1 MSAKENDDEVVDY
14 KELNINLSSIKSR
27 IVFCLVNNPIA
38 DSTSKKLTAV
48 YYANHDNAKD
58 LQQVRAFRNLYGK
71 KFCGVTCLYALALHL
86 LSQNKSKIKFPS
98 DVTTFEEKI
107 DYCIDE
113 VNKTMIEQA
122 GK

>member
-1 MSAKENDDEVVDY
+1 MISQENDEVVDY
-14 KELNINLSSIKSR
+14 EVLKINLSIIKSR
-27 IVFCLVNNPIA
+27 ILFCLANNSITN
-38 DSTSKKLTAV
+38 SISKNLTAV
-48 YYANHDNAKD
+48 YYANNGDAND

-86 LSQNKSKIKFPS
+86 LSQNKSKIKFPT

-107 DYCIDE
+107 DYCIEE

-122 GK
+122 G